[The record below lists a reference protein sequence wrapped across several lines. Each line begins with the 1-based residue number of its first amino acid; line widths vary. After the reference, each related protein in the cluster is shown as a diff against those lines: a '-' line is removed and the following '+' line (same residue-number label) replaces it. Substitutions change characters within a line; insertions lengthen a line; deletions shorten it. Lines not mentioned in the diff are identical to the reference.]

1 LRGIGSVTGGA
12 DRKPTAEP
20 SAMSVITLLVE
31 KCAPTTAPTAR
42 RGAKKKLGAPSA
54 EEIRPYRGVQPS
66 ESLQRKRRD
75 RAGMTNYRKA
85 AVALMRPLH
94 WPISVTVAGTVNA
107 VTMSWSTLWAHGV
120 VHGWT

>member
-42 RGAKKKLGAPSA
+42 RGAKKKLGEPSA
-54 EEIRPYRGVQPS
+54 EENRPWRGCNQ
-66 ESLQRKRRD
+66 
-75 RAGMTNYRKA
+75 AKA
-85 AVALMRPLH
+85 CSASDA
-94 WPISVTVAGTVNA
+94 TVPE
-107 VTMSWSTLWAHGV
+107 
-120 VHGWT
+120 